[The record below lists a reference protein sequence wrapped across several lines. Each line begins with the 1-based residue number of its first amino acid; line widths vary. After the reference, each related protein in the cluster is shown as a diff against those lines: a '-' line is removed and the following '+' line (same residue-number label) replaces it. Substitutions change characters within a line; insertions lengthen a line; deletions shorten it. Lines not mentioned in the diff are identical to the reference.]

1 MKKIILVFVL
11 ACLGCKPIETT
22 SVVKPKSIE
31 SISDAS
37 NDDEL
42 QKNLRAILDK
52 TSRDRASD
60 EYGKNKIETFIAECL
75 KIHPDTQYHNI
86 HTRPK
91 MNCDDDCKRA
101 RKWLVEGPFD
111 NNFGEK
117 TEVAVEVAKTLQN
130 RFNEEYKE
138 IFQCKFSG
146 APHWE
151 MIRDIDIQSLLE
163 ESKKQF
169 PELYKQ

>member
-31 SISDAS
+31 PISDAS

-111 NNFGEK
+111 NKFGAK

-138 IFQCKFSG
+138 IFQCNFSG
-146 APHWE
+146 APRWE
-151 MIRDIDIQSLLE
+151 MIRDIDIQSILE